1 MALFLV
7 TGGAGFIGSNIVREL
22 INSGHSVR
30 ILDDFSTG
38 HRSNLDNLTDSVEII
53 EGSIC
58 SDEVLR
64 RAMHGVEFCLHEAAL
79 NSVPRSL
86 NDPAATNRANVEGTL
101 KVLLA
106 AHAAG
111 VKRVV
116 CASSSSVY
124 GNEKLLPTPEDS
136 PLDPVSPYA
145 VSKAA
150 AEMYA
155 RVFADTLD
163 LDVAV
168 LRYFNVFGPYQ
179 DPNSQYAAVIPR
191 FIARM
196 MAGERPIVHGDG
208 KQSRDFSFV
217 ENIVSANLLACAAP
231 GPIRGVY
238 NIACGETTTVGGL
251 VDHLN
256 AVLGTDLKPVYEP
269 DRVGDV
275 RESLADISR
284 AARTFDY
291 RPLRTVREGLEQ
303 TVAWY
308 RTRAEQADRVV

>member
-1 MALFLV
+1 MALYLV

-22 INSGHSVR
+22 LNTGHAVR
-30 ILDDFSTG
+30 VIDNFSTG
-38 HRSNLDNLTDSVEII
+38 HRSNLEGLQHSIQLV

-58 SDEVLR
+58 SDELLGD
-64 RAMHGVEFCLHEAAL
+64 AMEGVDYCLHEAAL

-86 NDPAATNRANVEGTL
+86 SDPAATNEANVEGTL

-106 AHAAG
+106 AHSAG
-111 VKRVV
+111 VQRVV

-124 GNEKLLPTPEDS
+124 GNDKVVPTPEDS
-136 PLDPVSPYA
+136 PFGPVSPYA

-150 AEMYA
+150 AEMYG
-155 RVFADTLD
+155 RVFADSLD
-163 LDVAV
+163 LDIVI
-168 LRYFNVFGPYQ
+168 LRYFNVFGPRQ
-179 DPNSQYAAVIPR
+179 DPNSQYSAVIPR
-191 FIARM
+191 FITRM

-208 KQSRDFSFV
+208 EQSRDFSFV

-231 GPIRGVY
+231 ESVRGVY
-238 NIACGETTTVGGL
+238 NIACGATTTVGEL
-251 VDHLN
+251 VEHIN
-256 AVLGTDLKPVYEP
+256 AILGTDLQPEHEP
-269 DRVGDV
+269 SRPGDV

-284 AARTFDY
+284 AERTLGY

-308 RTRAEQADRVV
+308 QSQAEQAGGVV